1 MTPTDDKSRAETRAQ
16 YRFLV
21 INLCRITGAIML
33 VVGLAII
40 AREAFGLPKA
50 LGFGLVLIGMIGFML
65 VPVLLSKRWK
75 STPDK

>member
-1 MTPTDDKSRAETRAQ
+1 MMQIDEQARAETQAQ

-33 VVGLAII
+33 VVGLAVI

-50 LGFGLVLIGMIGFML
+50 AGYVLFLIGIFDFLL
-65 VPVLLSKRWK
+65 VPVFLAKRWK
-75 STPDK
+75 SKPDL

>member
-33 VVGLAII
+33 VVGLAVI

-50 LGFGLVLIGMIGFML
+50 LGFGLFLIGMIGFML
-65 VPVLLSKRWK
+65 VPALLSKRWK

>member
-16 YRFLV
+16 SRFLV

-50 LGFGLVLIGMIGFML
+50 LGFGLFLIGMIGFML

>member
-16 YRFLV
+16 NRFLV

-33 VVGLAII
+33 VVGLAVV

-50 LGFGLVLIGMIGFML
+50 IGYLLFLVGMIGFML
-65 VPVLLSKRWK
+65 VPVLLSRRWK

>member
-1 MTPTDDKSRAETRAQ
+1 MTPTDDKSRAETREQ
-16 YRFLV
+16 YRFLI

-33 VVGLAII
+33 VVGLAVI

-50 LGFGLVLIGMIGFML
+50 LGFGLFLVGMIGFML
-65 VPVLLSKRWK
+65 VPVVLSKRWK

>member
-16 YRFLV
+16 YRFLI

-33 VVGLAII
+33 VVALAVI
-40 AREAFGLPKA
+40 ARDAFGLPKA
-50 LGFGLVLIGMIGFML
+50 IGYLLFLVGMIGFML

-75 STPDK
+75 STPDI

>member
-1 MTPTDDKSRAETRAQ
+1 MTPMDDKARAEVQAQ

-33 VVGLAII
+33 FVGLAVI

-50 LGFGLVLIGMIGFML
+50 AGYMLFLVGMLDFLL

-75 STPDK
+75 SKPDL

>member
-1 MTPTDDKSRAETRAQ
+1 MTPMDDTARAEVQAQ

-33 VVGLAII
+33 VVGLAVI

-50 LGFGLVLIGMIGFML
+50 AGYLLFFVGMLDFLL

-75 STPDK
+75 SKPSL

>member
-1 MTPTDDKSRAETRAQ
+1 MQIDEQARAETQAQ

-33 VVGLAII
+33 VVGLAVI

-50 LGFGLVLIGMIGFML
+50 AGYVLFLIGIFDFLL
-65 VPVLLSKRWK
+65 VPVFLAKRWK
-75 STPDK
+75 SKPDL

>member
-1 MTPTDDKSRAETRAQ
+1 MTPTDDKSHAETRAQ

-33 VVGLAII
+33 VVGLAVI

-50 LGFGLVLIGMIGFML
+50 LGLGLFLIGMIGFLL

>member
-1 MTPTDDKSRAETRAQ
+1 MTPTDDKSRAETREQ
-16 YRFLV
+16 YRFLI

-33 VVGLAII
+33 VVGLAVI

-50 LGFGLVLIGMIGFML
+50 LGFGLFLIGMIGFML